1 MQLEQTL
8 EMYQPMQMQRTQE
21 IQRERVYNIVDLESL
36 SASALYSDTKND
48 VKRDGTMETV
58 LRKFINNDTVKVYI
72 NPLTGE
78 TNVGYQNG
86 GEKHREYSG
95 SNRMINI
102 DRGSRS

>member
-8 EMYQPMQMQRTQE
+8 EMYQPMQMQRTQ
-21 IQRERVYNIVDLESL
+21 QRERVYNILDLESL
-36 SASALYSDTKND
+36 SASALYSESKND
-48 VKRDGTMETV
+48 VKRDGTMETI
-58 LRKFINNDTVKVYI
+58 LPRFIGNDTVKVYI

-95 SNRMINI
+95 SERMINI